1 MYISNLNLFPELQI
15 HISNCQL
22 DIFTCMFNRP
32 MPNQNAL
39 RISVSC
45 PDGIQRLDLTT
56 TTSSTPILYNQQNKV
71 WEMIFFGHWTTESVN
86 SDPEGRKMNSGSYG
100 QNSLLCR
107 ESFWAK
113 ERGKGT

>member
-71 WEMIFFGHWTTESVN
+71 WEIIASGLKDTRNFPLAFLLGRSRDEAGSSYINILKTEDLTSH
-86 SDPEGRKMNSGSYG
+86 
-100 QNSLLCR
+100 LI
-107 ESFWAK
+107 
-113 ERGKGT
+113 